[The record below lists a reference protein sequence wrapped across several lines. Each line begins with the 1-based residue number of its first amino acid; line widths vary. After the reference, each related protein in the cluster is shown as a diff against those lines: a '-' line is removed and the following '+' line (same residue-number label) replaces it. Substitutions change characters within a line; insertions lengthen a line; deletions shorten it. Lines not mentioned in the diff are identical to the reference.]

1 MSNSSLTQC
10 ISGTVK
16 LKSLVK
22 VIFGLGLLTACLANQ
37 NNCLCQG
44 EFGDRKF
51 TRAELLMVNM
61 AHGKGSAGY
70 YILEAQR
77 EVKEATRNL
86 ERAMSQVQQVQ
97 ATYGKS
103 KGRPDD
109 KFLPSTELKLVQPR
123 QHSQELE
130 VFTSEAFQD
139 LKRSV
144 KEALLK
150 N

>member
-10 ISGTVK
+10 FNGTVK

-22 VIFGLGLLTACLANQ
+22 VLLGLGLLTACLANQ
-37 NNCLCQG
+37 NCLCQG

-61 AHGKGSAGY
+61 AHGKGSAGF

-109 KFLPSTELKLVQPR
+109 KFLPTTELKLVQAR

-130 VFTSEAFQD
+130 VLTSETFQE
-139 LKRSV
+139 LKRSI
-144 KEALLK
+144 KDALLK